1 MYWWATARKMSREP
15 TTGHLVLEGINNI
28 LVKYCIIWSLF
39 SLVANCKVMVRILR
53 I

>member
-15 TTGHLVLEGINNI
+15 TTGHLVLEGINDI